1 MSFSSPPAA
10 ASGLRVAQQD
20 NFCVPL
26 VVAGRVDDRQCLFFG
41 NQFQPASFADGLY
54 VQFLENA
61 IEMGPVLDFGI
72 LLLAETYAI

>member
-1 MSFSSPPAA
+1 MIFSTPPAA

-26 VVAGRVDDRQCLFFG
+26 VVAGRVDDRQCLFIG

-54 VQFLENA
+54 VQFLEDA
-61 IEMGPVLDFGI
+61 VKMTPVLDFGVFS
-72 LLLAETYAI
+72 LAETYAI